1 MIIVVYQTG
10 KPILVKPSMAL
21 ATITARELEF
31 HYDLVFRL
39 TDTSYYEHPILNKE
53 ARNTNLKKV
62 VRIKVSGY
70 YLENSN
76 RPTLIALYKTNSK

>member
-1 MIIVVYQTG
+1 MLQSYSNKQTN
-10 KPILVKPSMAL
+10 KQNSSKQTKNKIQYPNINPH
-21 ATITARELEF
+21 T
-31 HYDLVFRL
+31 
-39 TDTSYYEHPILNKE
+39 YEHPILNKE